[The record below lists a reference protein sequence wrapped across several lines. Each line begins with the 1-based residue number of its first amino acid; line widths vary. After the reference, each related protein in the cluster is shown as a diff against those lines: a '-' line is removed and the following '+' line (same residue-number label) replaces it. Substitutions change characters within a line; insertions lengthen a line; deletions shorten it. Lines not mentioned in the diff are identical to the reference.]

1 MEAALELEYHTKR
14 HPQISIRRELILIA
28 VKGKL
33 GSIMNIGANGNG
45 GHQVSSLDLKQFKKQ
60 LGIRKTD
67 SIVYF
72 LSGLFGSSD
81 CVYRV
86 VFMQLPNHIWYLKAP
101 FIKMI
106 LENEFDGNEVP
117 YWVTSLRETFIRK
130 QPHGPNQLDR
140 TTKNNG
146 ELGYPK
152 SIITFTHKVSR
163 TASSLERH
171 SLSYAIAKLHNTFA
185 NNSNR
190 LSEVLHS
197 WSNENQPGVI
207 RHFTEKFDQEALL
220 VKFKK
225 DINKTFKAR
234 RVINADIALDYFL
247 LDWDI
252 KKFVKNDIGLNH
264 WPKSKLHYIYGRSS
278 EGSEIP
284 EFGRIQKHTIK

>member
-1 MEAALELEYHTKR
+1 
-14 HPQISIRRELILIA
+14 
-28 VKGKL
+28 
-33 GSIMNIGANGNG
+33 MNIGANGNG

-72 LSGLFGSSD
+72 LSGLFESSD

-163 TASSLERH
+163 TASLFERH
-171 SLSYAIAKLHNTFA
+171 SLSYAIAKIHNIFA
-185 NNSNR
+185 NNVSR
-190 LSEVLHS
+190 LNEVLHS
-197 WSNENQPGVI
+197 WLCENQRGII
-207 RHFTEKFDQEALL
+207 RYFTEKFDQEALL
-220 VKFKK
+220 IKFKK

-234 RVINADIALDYFL
+234 RVINTDIALDYFL

-252 KKFVKNDIGLNH
+252 KKFVKKDIGLNH
-264 WPKSKLHYIYGRSS
+264 WPKSKLHYIYGRSR